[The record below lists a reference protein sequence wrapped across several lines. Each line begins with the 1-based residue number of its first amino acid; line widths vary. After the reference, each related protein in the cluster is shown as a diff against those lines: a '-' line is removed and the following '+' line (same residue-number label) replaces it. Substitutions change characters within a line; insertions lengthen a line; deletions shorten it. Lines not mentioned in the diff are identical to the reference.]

1 MPACINEIWQIRD
14 SLVSKFMTNHK
25 HLLCCSVILYKYFS
39 QNVENVGSQIALEVE
54 TDDVVQ

>member
-1 MPACINEIWQIRD
+1 MPVLTNMANKR
-14 SLVSKFMTNHK
+14 LTNVTKFVTNHK

-54 TDDVVQ
+54 TDDVAQ